1 MLEQIAYQ
9 DSFGK
14 VEYPEDFE
22 VLIEGLPIGEQVHF
36 FRLGNGLYTRRPLHE
51 RRKNKYDYSCC
62 LDDDKNV
69 KSIIVKDEK
78 ISGVMVSNVYGK
90 IVPCMVEKF
99 DYSWF
104 GVGLGY
110 SQQVK
115 ISLSVIDENGRFY
128 GKGTPFLCLLWNFSP
143 LNRKERI
150 I

>member
-90 IVPCMVEKF
+90 IVPCMVENSYCIEDDEELDGSGYKSFTLYQYLICVSGEF
-99 DYSWF
+99 DR
-104 GVGLGY
+104 L
-110 SQQVK
+110 
-115 ISLSVIDENGRFY
+115 
-128 GKGTPFLCLLWNFSP
+128 
-143 LNRKERI
+143 
-150 I
+150 